1 MAQILFVPYIF
12 ILLRKGSDKMKY
24 DKKLVYLDYGA
35 STPMNKEVFKEIEPY
50 FYTFYGNP
58 SSVSSFSERSKMAIF
73 NARER
78 IAKAINC
85 QRNEIYFTSGGTE
98 SDNWAIKGIAL
109 KNRDKGNHIIT
120 TSIEHPAVLNTCK
133 YLEELGFKITYVPV
147 DKYGIV
153 NLEYIKNAITESTI
167 LVSIMFANNE
177 VGSIQPIKE
186 IGEVCRQKNI
196 IFHTDAV
203 QAAGHIPI
211 DVEKMNIDML
221 SMSAHKFYGPKGI
234 GILYIKR
241 GIKIDNFVHGG
252 HQERGRR
259 AGTENT
265 SGIVGLGKALELCNS
280 NIIEESNRTKYL
292 RDKLAK
298 EILEIPGTE
307 INGPDYERR
316 LPGNL
321 NICFN
326 GIDAEIL
333 LMSLDLK
340 GICASAGSACSAG
353 SIRPSHVLSA
363 MGISPEKCKSSLRFS
378 LGEGISEEDI
388 DYTISTLKEIIGSIR
403 TT

>member
-1 MAQILFVPYIF
+1 MN
-12 ILLRKGSDKMKY
+12 Y

-58 SSVSSFSERSKMAIF
+58 SSVSSFSEKSKMAIY
-73 NARER
+73 NSRER

-120 TSIEHPAVLNTCK
+120 TKIEHPAVINTCK
-133 YLEELGFKITYVPV
+133 YLEELGFKITYLPV

-153 NLEYIKNAITESTI
+153 NLEYIKNAITENTI

-177 VGSIQPIKE
+177 IGSIQPISE
-186 IGEVCRQKNI
+186 IGKLCREKGI
-196 IFHTDAV
+196 IFHTDGV
-203 QAAGHIPI
+203 QAVGHIPI

-234 GILYIKR
+234 GVLYIKR
-241 GIKIDNFVHGG
+241 GVKIDGFIHGG

-265 SGIVGLGKALELCNS
+265 PGIVGIGKAIELCTLNM
-280 NIIEESNRTKYL
+280 EKESERISAL
-292 RDKLAK
+292 RNKLLQG
-298 EILEIPGTE
+298 ILEISGTE
-307 INGPDYERR
+307 LNGSRENKR

-321 NICFN
+321 NVCFN

-363 MGISPEKCKSSLRFS
+363 IGLSPEKCKSSLRFS
-378 LGEGISEEDI
+378 IGEETSEEDI

>member
-1 MAQILFVPYIF
+1 MAQIVICAICIMF
-12 ILLRKGSDKMKY
+12 LRKGSEQMNY

-35 STPMNKEVFKEIEPY
+35 STPMSKEVFKEIEPY
-50 FYTFYGNP
+50 FYTLYGNP
-58 SSVSSFSERSKMAIF
+58 SSVSSFSEQSKMAIF

-85 QRNEIYFTSGGTE
+85 KRNEIYFTSGGTE
-98 SDNWAIKGIAL
+98 SDNWAIKGAVL

-120 TSIEHPAVLNTCK
+120 TAIEHPAVLNTCK

-153 NLEYIKNAITESTI
+153 NLEYIRNAITENTI

-177 VGSIQPIKE
+177 IGSIQPIRE
-186 IGEVCRQKNI
+186 IGKLCREQGV

-211 DVEKMNIDML
+211 DVEEMNIDML

-234 GILYIKR
+234 GILYIRR
-241 GIKIDNFVHGG
+241 GIKIDAFIHGG

-265 SGIVGLGKALELCNS
+265 PGIVGIGKAIELCNLNMS
-280 NIIEESNRTKYL
+280 KESERTKKL
-292 RDKLAK
+292 RSKLA
-298 EILEIPGTE
+298 EHILEIPGTE
-307 INGPDYERR
+307 LNGPDYDKR

-326 GIDAEIL
+326 GIEAEIL

-363 MGISPEKCKSSLRFS
+363 IGLSPEKCKSSIRFS
-378 LGEGISEEDI
+378 IGEETSEEDI
-388 DYTISTLKEIIGSIR
+388 DYTISTLKEIISSIR